1 MATLYH
7 YWLSPGCRFIR
18 LLLAEKDSAFDME
31 LETPWAPRPGFRK
44 MSPSGWPPVLALG
57 DGASVL
63 SDARAIAEYVE
74 ETHDGQALLG
84 GNALDRAEVRR
95 LLGWFETRFAAEVSD
110 PLLFERRYRVET
122 GAGSPDATF
131 IRTARQN
138 LKFHLAYIG
147 ELAEGR
153 RWLAGNSMTLA
164 DLMAAAYFSV
174 LDYLGEMRWEDT
186 GEVRDW
192 YSRMKSR
199 PSFRPLLADRV
210 PGFPP
215 PDHYDDLDF

>member
-7 YWLSPGCRFIR
+7 YWLSQGSRFIR
-18 LLLAEKDSAFDME
+18 LVLAEKDIPFTME

-57 DGASVL
+57 GGTPAL
-63 SDARAIAEYVE
+63 SDARSIAEYVE
-74 ETHDGQALLG
+74 EVTDGPALLG
-84 GNALDRAEVRR
+84 GNALERAEVRR
-95 LLGWFETRFAAEVSD
+95 LLGWFENRFASEVSD
-110 PLLFERRYRVET
+110 PLLYERRYRAET
-122 GAGSPDATF
+122 SAGAPDAAA

-138 LKFHLAYIG
+138 LRYHLAYIG
-147 ELAEGR
+147 ELAAER
-153 RWLAGNSMTLA
+153 RWMAGNAMTLA
-164 DLMAAAYFSV
+164 DLAAAAHVSV
-174 LDYLGEMRWEDT
+174 LDYLGEMRWEDSAD
-186 GEVRDW
+186 VRDW